1 MERDYRNIDLNPYE
15 ILMLENLL
23 KDLLKNGTINTEI
36 GIENTNGILRKL
48 EKQFIDSKN
57 KF

>member
-1 MERDYRNIDLNPYE
+1 MKDYRNIDLNPYE

-23 KDLLKNGTINTEI
+23 ENLLKNGTINTTT
-36 GIENTNGILRKL
+36 GIENTNEILRKL
-48 EKQFIDSKN
+48 ENQFNDSKN